1 MTTSTTVTVSSE
13 VAKKLHQLARLRQ
26 QNVDTLLEA
35 LLNQAW
41 RQQGTMVDDS
51 PHIEPEAMSALGNE
65 VIPRPGSLTE
75 KLWGALGHGTQA
87 ELDEVFSYD
96 YDYELSQ
103 R

>member
-1 MTTSTTVTVSSE
+1 MSTSTTVTITGE
-13 VAKKLHQLARLRQ
+13 VAQKLRQLAQLRQ
-26 QNVDTLLEA
+26 QNIDTLLET

-41 RQQGTMVDDS
+41 RQQNMLLVDS
-51 PHIEPEAMSALGNE
+51 HRTEPTAISTSEDE
-65 VIPRPGSLTE
+65 VVPRPGSVTE
-75 KLWGALGHGTQA
+75 KLWGALRHGTQE

>member
-1 MTTSTTVTVSSE
+1 MSTSTTVTITGE
-13 VAKKLHQLARLRQ
+13 VAQKLRQLAQLRQ
-26 QNVDTLLEA
+26 QNIDTLLET

-41 RQQGTMVDDS
+41 RQQNMLLVDS
-51 PHIEPEAMSALGNE
+51 HRTEPTAISTSEDE
-65 VIPRPGSLTE
+65 VVPRPGSVTE
-75 KLWGALGHGTQA
+75 KLWGALRQGTQE